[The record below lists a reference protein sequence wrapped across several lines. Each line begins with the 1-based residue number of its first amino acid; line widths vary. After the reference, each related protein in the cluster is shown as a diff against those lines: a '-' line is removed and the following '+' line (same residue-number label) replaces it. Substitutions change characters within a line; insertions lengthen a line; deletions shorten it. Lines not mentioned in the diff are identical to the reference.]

1 MCKYLLPSSLKSYIS
16 SNNLIRKGQLLNK
29 CPKKMNMQQI
39 SRSPMQL
46 KLEIN
51 RNQRQIIILHRLQ
64 QLKIKNLKIKRKFPL
79 SKNPP
84 NNQKPNTPL
93 ITQQKGKTQTKKLT
107 LSNNRQVLPNRNSKI
122 SPQKP
127 NSKLILQSLM
137 NSLHSKR

>member
-1 MCKYLLPSSLKSYIS
+1 MGCKYPLQSSLKSYIS

-29 CPKKMNMQQI
+29 SQKKMKMQQI

-51 RNQRQIIILHRLQ
+51 RKQGLIIILHRLQ
-64 QLKIKNLKIKRKFPL
+64 QLKIKNLKIKRKFPR
-79 SKNPP
+79 SKSPL

-93 ITQQKGKTQTKKLT
+93 ITQQRGKTQIKKLT

-122 SPQKP
+122 
-127 NSKLILQSLM
+127 ISL
-137 NSLHSKR
+137 